1 MGNRR
6 KIRRFNVTIIILFN
20 ILLCKVNFQS
30 LNLPKNSYNLSS
42 HGSSIKFACNISDIA
57 NNYNYS
63 TTLLKYPDNIY
74 LYNISIK
81 NKYHITILDY
91 GTFEDKINN
100 NVLHSF
106 QSYEL
111 LGMSFYSKSINEKY
125 KIAIAAGVVYSKID
139 KFYSNAIFTDIGF
152 FANSKKKNLNL
163 NLTIKNLGIVIN
175 EYSNSKEYMPIKI
188 QFGILKVF
196 QNQSLVLAYDFLYDT
211 GYHFA
216 KHIASLKKEL
226 NNNLFLIMG
235 INSINQDLKINNTMN
250 DLLAGVAIGVII
262 ENDMVDVGLGTS
274 YLGPAGYV
282 YGLTFSF
289 K

>member
-6 KIRRFNVTIIILFN
+6 RIRRFNVTIIILFN

-30 LNLPKNSYNLSS
+30 LNLPSNSYNLSS
-42 HGSSIKFACNISDIA
+42 HGSSIQFASNISEVVKD
-57 NNYNYS
+57 YNYS

-91 GTFEDKINN
+91 GTLEDKINN
-100 NVLHSF
+100 NVLHNF

-111 LGMSFYSKSINEKY
+111 LGIFFYSKSINEKF
-125 KIAIAAGVVYSKID
+125 KIDVAAGVVYSKID
-139 KFYSNAIFTDIGF
+139 EFYSNAIFTDVGF
-152 FANSKKKNLNL
+152 FGISKKKNLNL
-163 NLTIKNLGIVIN
+163 HLKIKNLGIVIN
-175 EYSNSKEYMPIKI
+175 EYSDSKEYMPIKI
-188 QFGILKVF
+188 QLGILKVF
-196 QNQSLVLAYDFLYDT
+196 QNQSLILAYDFLYNK
-211 GYHFA
+211 GYHFT
-216 KHIASLKKEL
+216 KHIVSLKKEL

-250 DLLAGVAIGVII
+250 DLLAGLAIGVII
-262 ENDMVDVGLGTS
+262 TNDIVDVGLGTS